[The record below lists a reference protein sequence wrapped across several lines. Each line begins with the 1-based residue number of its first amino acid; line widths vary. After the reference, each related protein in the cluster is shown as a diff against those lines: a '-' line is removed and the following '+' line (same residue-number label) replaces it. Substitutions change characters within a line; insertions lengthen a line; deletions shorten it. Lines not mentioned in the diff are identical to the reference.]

1 MWSKVLRI
9 IYKRT
14 PKCWNW
20 KYSYIQ
26 DGRQNR
32 SRRVAFVY
40 FIGMGST
47 HILFLLF
54 WTENLIIFLFFVN
67 LRSIWNQMEKYTLY
81 WNFRVQHLKVILNF
95 ISLAYIAHS
104 TCNLNFRSTFEYVK
118 PMHWLA
124 TLIKS
129 TVNVDCMLYSANA
142 VLAPVLFGE
151 WCED

>member
-1 MWSKVLRI
+1 
-9 IYKRT
+9 
-14 PKCWNW
+14 
-20 KYSYIQ
+20 
-26 DGRQNR
+26 
-32 SRRVAFVY
+32 
-40 FIGMGST
+40 
-47 HILFLLF
+47 
-54 WTENLIIFLFFVN
+54 
-67 LRSIWNQMEKYTLY
+67 MEKYTLY

-104 TCNLNFRSTFEYVK
+104 TCNLNFGSTFEYVK

-151 WCED
+151 